1 MMRRDALRMH
11 SLSRMMTAVS
21 LVLSCD
27 YQGRIG
33 KAYCRSPKSLRR
45 QVVRWSAEVTIQTLT
60 MMMMMVVV
68 AATAT
73 ASASEMGMVD
83 VTLDKDVDV
92 TATATA

>member
-1 MMRRDALRMH
+1 MH

-68 AATAT
+68 AATA
-73 ASASEMGMVD
+73 SEMGMVD
-83 VTLDKDVDV
+83 VTLDKDADV

>member
-1 MMRRDALRMH
+1 MH
-11 SLSRMMTAVS
+11 SLSRMMTAAS

-27 YQGRIG
+27 CQGRIG

-68 AATAT
+68 AATASASAS

-83 VTLDKDVDV
+83 ATLDKDADV